1 MRIPEEAHP
10 ENFQEMTRP
19 CAPGE
24 GGNVVPDP
32 ENSPPR
38 LHSCPGRAKARR
50 IFGGGDAATRSGRG
64 LRCHSGGR
72 PAAVAGIAGPSR
84 RPEVRSF
91 PVFSHLRGCWIPQ
104 GLSQGPDGSANTRGE
119 VRTGDIPRVPSPS
132 FPRNRRNVPH
142 PCTPVPEHSPVA
154 PESTHQEVPKYLLHR
169 EKVAAKGI
177 KGFEGIRAIQRQGAL
192 SGQESPQ
199 RG

>member
-91 PVFSHLRGCWIPQ
+91 PVLSHLGGCLVPQ
-104 GLSQGPDGSANTRGE
+104 GLLRGPDGSTNTLGE
-119 VRTGDIPRVPSPS
+119 VPPGDIPRVPSPLL
-132 FPRNRRNVPH
+132 PRIRRNVLH
-142 PCTPVPEHSPVA
+142 PCTLVPEDSPEG
-154 PESTHQEVPKYLLHR
+154 PESTHQIAAKCLSHR
-169 EKVAAKGI
+169 EKAMAKGI
-177 KGFEGIRAIQRQGAL
+177 KGFEGIRTIQRRGAL
-192 SGQESPQ
+192 SAEASQ
-199 RG
+199 